1 VASEGSVVDGRY
13 VLGPALGQGGMGVVY
28 RARHKFTGAEV
39 ALKVLHAHFGEDAD
53 VSARFQAEARA
64 PAAIAHPGIAR
75 VTDAGKTPEGEL
87 YLVMELL
94 RGETLRERMARGRM
108 PVDLAVWIVLGV
120 LDALAAAHAARVV
133 HRDLKPENVFLV
145 APNDVVKLLDFGI
158 AKIANASSSGGMTAT
173 GAMMGTVEYMSPEQI
188 RDTAHVD
195 HRTDLWAAA
204 VVLYEALTGAMPFPG
219 QSHPEI
225 VVAVLS
231 RPATPPS
238 RLADLPAGFD
248 PFFARAFAPEAGAR
262 FNTADEMMAALAA
275 LRPGGA
281 REATSVGGP
290 RALVEAT
297 GGGPAL
303 GETSP
308 APYGSAPPAA
318 HASPSYAPP
327 PDPRAS
333 PSGRPPG
340 PGTLAGLRS
349 QPPPPMSSQP
359 PYVGS
364 GPPPFANFDPR
375 SARQPANRRS
385 PVVVVIALLAG
396 LGVVALL
403 VGLLLFVVLAPSPV
417 GDRAACERACADLAS
432 CAGVPVASCVS
443 ECGHA
448 HGLRAYGARGQ
459 RDCRAALAASLDDT
473 CHDPAEGHASCRDTF
488 ACEERC
494 TARGGY
500 VETCSCACVHGAAE
514 SRAPEVA
521 NVNLCER
528 ARCPQECITS
538 PNSARCIACM
548 NQRCR
553 AQMEACRV
561 R

>member
-1 VASEGSVVDGRY
+1 MASEGSVVDGRY

-39 ALKVLHAHFGEDAD
+39 ALKVLHPQFGEDAD

-94 RGETLRERMARGRM
+94 HGETLRERMARGRM
-108 PVDLAVWIVLGV
+108 PVDLAVWIMLGV
-120 LDALAAAHAARVV
+120 LAKPRSRPLAARVV

-145 APNDVVKLLDFGI
+145 APSDTVKLLDFGI

-238 RLADLPAGFD
+238 RLAQLPAGFD
-248 PFFARAFAPEAGAR
+248 AFFARAFAQEAGAR
-262 FNTADEMMAALAA
+262 FHTADEMMTALAA

-281 REATSVGGP
+281 RAATSVGGP
-290 RALVEAT
+290 RAVVDAT
-297 GGGPAL
+297 GASAAL
-303 GETSP
+303 GETSA
-308 APYGSAPPAA
+308 APYATVAPAGY
-318 HASPSYAPP
+318 ASPSYAPP
-327 PDPRAS
+327 PDARVS

-340 PGTLAGLRS
+340 PATLSGLRS
-349 QPPPPMSSQP
+349 QPPPPMSSQQ

-364 GPPPFANFDPR
+364 GPPPFSNVDPR
-375 SARQPANRRS
+375 SAAPHAPSRRS
-385 PVVVVIALLAG
+385 PIVVVVAVVAGLCVIALLA
-396 LGVVALL
+396 
-403 VGLLLFVVLAPSPV
+403 GLLLFVVLAPSPA
-417 GDRAACERACADLAS
+417 GDRAACGRACTDLAS
-432 CAGVPVASCVS
+432 CAGVPIASCVA
-443 ECGHA
+443 ECTHA
-448 HGLRAYGARGQ
+448 HGLRG
-459 RDCRAALAASLDDT
+459 
-473 CHDPAEGHASCRDTF
+473 
-488 ACEERC
+488 
-494 TARGGY
+494 
-500 VETCSCACVHGAAE
+500 
-514 SRAPEVA
+514 
-521 NVNLCER
+521 
-528 ARCPQECITS
+528 
-538 PNSARCIACM
+538 
-548 NQRCR
+548 
-553 AQMEACRV
+553 
-561 R
+561 